1 MRLRTPWTR
10 RIFAAGTTQ
19 QPARRGRR
27 KAFAL
32 IGVTSIAL
40 AAVSISVLSASAQ
53 GNEDKVTICHRTN
66 SATNPYVEI
75 TVDQSAVDGVA
86 GNSGNEA
93 DHFGEHKGPLASS
106 EAVAQLLKALGIEW
120 GDIIPPVPPFH
131 TGLNWPAGQA
141 ILENGCNFVTPPT
154 TTPATTTPATTTPAT
169 TTPATTTPATTTP
182 ATTTP
187 GTTTPGTTT
196 PGTTTPGTTTPGAAA
211 PTPGAPG
218 AAGAAGAAVAVPV
231 TPRVTG

>member
-1 MRLRTPWTR
+1 
-10 RIFAAGTTQ
+10 
-19 QPARRGRR
+19 
-27 KAFAL
+27 L

-154 TTPATTTPATTTPAT
+154 TTTPATTTPATTTPAT

-187 GTTTPGTTT
+187 ATTTPATTA
-196 PGTTTPGTTTPGAAA
+196 PPTTAAGAPRA
-211 PTPGAPG
+211 PGAP
-218 AAGAAGAAVAVPV
+218 GAAGAAVAVPV